1 MRRLLVF
8 QHVPHEILG
17 TLDPLFRSFAFRIRY
32 VNFGRDPEARP
43 SLEGYQGLVVLG
55 GPMNVDETDRYPHL
69 AAEVEMVRRAIEG
82 GMPVLGICL
91 GAQIIARALGA
102 RVSRSPAKEIGWYE
116 VTPTEA
122 GRTDPVLGHL
132 RASETIFQ
140 WHGDMFEI
148 PSAAV
153 HLARSRGCPNQA
165 FRWGER
171 VYGLQFHLEVDERMI
186 ERWLRV
192 PANLEE
198 IAASDGTID
207 LERIRAET
215 PLYVER
221 TKELAD
227 AVFSS
232 FVRLFGAEERR
243 RRPLPSR

>member
-43 SLEGYQGLVVLG
+43 SLSGYHGLVVLG

-69 AAEVEMVRRAIEG
+69 AAEVEIVGRAIAAG
-82 GMPVLGICL
+82 LPVLGICL

-102 RVSRSPAKEIGWYE
+102 GVGRSPTKEIGWYD
-116 VTPTEA
+116 VRPTAA
-122 GRTDPVLGHL
+122 GRADPVLGHL
-132 RASETIFQ
+132 GPVETIFQ

-148 PSAAV
+148 PRGAV
-153 HLARSRGCPNQA
+153 RLARSAGCPNQA

-192 PANLEE
+192 PANLAE
-198 IAASDGTID
+198 IAASDGAID
-207 LERIRAET
+207 AARIRAET
-215 PLYVER
+215 PRHVGR
-221 TKELAD
+221 AKQLAD

-232 FVRLFGAEERR
+232 FIRLFGAEEKR